1 MALNYEESGVSLKK
15 AHSWVERIK
24 AVIGD
29 GDPKVAKGVGG
40 FCGLYKFSDG
50 ELLAGCCDGV
60 GTKLEVAR
68 YFGRYKG
75 LGQDLVAMSVN
86 DLVTCGARPLFFLDY
101 IACGTLDEDVF
112 GEILEGVVEACRA
125 CDCALLG
132 GETAQMPDVYPPGGF
147 DLAGFAVGSVSPQT
161 LVDGKGVK
169 EGDLL
174 VGLESSGLHSN
185 GYSLVRR
192 LFFGPP
198 RGIERLEKALKEPAA
213 DVLLRPTRLYVRQA
227 LKAVSTGT
235 VKAMAHITGGGL
247 EENTNRSLPSGMR
260 AEIDFSS
267 WKRPP
272 IFRCIA
278 EAGVEEEEM
287 RRVFN
292 LGIGFVLVVSPEE
305 EGAVRRA
312 LEETGEKAIVIG
324 KVASCPR

>member
-1 MALNYEESGVSLKK
+1 ML
-15 AHSWVERIK
+15 
-24 AVIGD
+24 
-29 GDPKVAKGVGG
+29 VA
-40 FCGLYKFSDG
+40 
-50 ELLAGCCDGV
+50 ANDGV
-60 GTKLEVAR
+60 GTKVKIAIDS
-68 YFGRYKG
+68 GIHDTVG
-75 LGQDLVAMSVN
+75 IDLVAMCVN
-86 DLVTCGARPLFFLDY
+86 DLVVQGAEPLFFLDY

-305 EGAVRRA
+305 ENAVRCA